1 METIVASFQ
10 SHAGQTS
17 LSRKHRDFSDNTYNR
32 DSYLDE
38 ADMNS

>member
-1 METIVASFQ
+1 MIVASGTAMHDKDPRGCVERNF
-10 SHAGQTS
+10 G
-17 LSRKHRDFSDNTYNR
+17 DNTYNK